1 MWDKKAV
8 LLLCKAK
15 KRYVL
20 TLQVSRSVCAY
31 FFNKEILLFGFER
44 QHLDPPR
51 RQEMVAG
58 RTLKPATS
66 SSRDGE
72 ADSVVPAESG
82 REKKVGLR
90 ACPLRRAGIS
100 CEVMTAGH
108 HNLTGTVSGAAD
120 WATSGADLAATP
132 EPTHRCSRP
141 ILRPAPQAS
150 TRNNPRYE
158 LPYKYVYVPL
168 LKKHS
173 NQIKGHWKK
182 DGLRE
187 MFN

>member
-31 FFNKEILLFGFER
+31 FFNKQILLFGFKR

-58 RTLKPATS
+58 RTLKPAPS

-108 HNLTGTVSGAAD
+108 HNLTGTVSGAAG
-120 WATSGADLAATP
+120 WATTELI
-132 EPTHRCSRP
+132 SRP
-141 ILRPAPQAS
+141 RPSPH
-150 TRNNPRYE
+150 TDVVGLY
-158 LPYKYVYVPL
+158 YVPSPKKTL
-168 LKKHS
+168 ATTLDTTCRINIYISLFLKKHS
-173 NQIKGHWKK
+173 NQRKGHWKK
-182 DGLRE
+182 DGLCE